1 MVLERG
7 LQYYPPGPLPSIPQ
21 TAPVDLWALAELLK
35 EENASLK
42 KHVEYYYSRAKK
54 LQKVRTA
61 DNELRWSAHTS

>member
-1 MVLERG
+1 MVLVFSIIPR
-7 LQYYPPGPLPSIPQ
+7 GPLPSILQ

-35 EENASLK
+35 EENASLR
-42 KHVEYYYSRAKK
+42 KHVEYYYSKAKK